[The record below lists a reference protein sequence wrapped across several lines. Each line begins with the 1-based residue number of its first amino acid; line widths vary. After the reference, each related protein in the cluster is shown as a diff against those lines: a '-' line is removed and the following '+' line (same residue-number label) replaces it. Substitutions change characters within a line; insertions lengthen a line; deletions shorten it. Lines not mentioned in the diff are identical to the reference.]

1 VLDRSVP
8 YHLDDRRTP
17 PIIQSPTE
25 KINPARR
32 RSARTPSHK
41 TCLLP
46 GKVRLAR
53 GRDASYH
60 KQPYRKPPHPTYQN
74 TTTPIH

>member
-53 GRDASYH
+53 GRHRIKVQAGLMM
-60 KQPYRKPPHPTYQN
+60 HPFWK
-74 TTTPIH
+74 